1 MSMDSSHDILN
12 DIPILLPQGATMF
25 RIISVKREPLSLW
38 LTLWLPKPHFRNSL
52 KPQPGPSGLYA
63 GLKRKLNHPAPWLQN
78 PGPGAPTTISGLALG
93 RLI

>member
-12 DIPILLPQGATMF
+12 DIPILLPQGATVF

-38 LTLWLPKPHFRNSL
+38 LPKPPFRNSR
-52 KPQPGPSGLYA
+52 KPPPGPSGLYA
-63 GLKRKLNHPAPWLQN
+63 GLKRKLDHPAPWLQN
-78 PGPGAPTTISGLALG
+78 HGPGAPATISGLALG